1 MLNHEK
7 RTHEKNTKRTRLSG
21 ACRWIANGKLRKRIL
36 RGMDQPLTARQ
47 IAQRTGTDVNGCSH
61 ALRDLESRDLVRC
74 LNPSAKRSRVYGLTD
89 LGTRCM
95 RRLHSGTFGQGSD
108 HPGVDWDLY
117 GWTCFRQRAAVLAAL
132 EHPEQA
138 SHIKRTVRLR
148 DPAARMSANNV
159 RDVVRL
165 FLLRGLVCRVFTR
178 GHVHPRYA
186 LTDAGK
192 QIRCLLC
199 RVEGRR

>member
-1 MLNHEK
+1 
-7 RTHEKNTKRTRLSG
+7 
-21 ACRWIANGKLRKRIL
+21 
-36 RGMDQPLTARQ
+36 MDQPLTARQ
-47 IAQRTGTDVNGCSH
+47 LGQRTGTDLNRCSH
-61 ALRDLESRDLVRC
+61 ALRELERRALVRC

-89 LGTRCM
+89 LGTCCV
-95 RRLHSGTFGQGSD
+95 RRLHVGTFGQGSD

-132 EHPEQA
+132 EHPVQA

-148 DPAARMSANNV
+148 DPAARMSANNI

-165 FLLRGLVCRVFTR
+165 FLLRGVVCRVFTR

-186 LTDAGK
+186 LTDTGK
-192 QIRCLLC
+192 RIQRLL
-199 RVEGRR
+199 RRAEGQR